1 MEKYC
6 VAELREACKNRSVP
20 IKNSD
25 GSMKVKKDLIKSL
38 QKHVSQK
45 QLGGARKRSS
55 RRRSRRKSSRK
66 TSSRSRRKSSRKSRR
81 KSSRKLSRK
90 SRRKSSRKTRRKSSR
105 KTRRRSRRKSRRR
118 SMTGGAEEPTVVVT
132 QPPEVEAVQA
142 VQAVQPVL
150 VSGAL
155 QKLPE
160 LPILLEADEKYF
172 LETLF
177 TNIYPKDQAYIPN
190 YIQQWKPDLIQDIP
204 ELKDVLP
211 VSTDPAKD
219 VLPVPTD
226 PAKRINFNSLYHR
239 IYGQSAF
246 TSLSLTQ
253 RAPFLLIFFN
263 DKLSKLKGKDKDKQ
277 TLQIQITLI
286 CNCLFIYIT
295 NLKHICT
302 YCLKNKA
309 TMHPII
315 RDTIE
320 ECEKLTGN
328 FLRFPNL
335 TNITALRTFCNN
347 KKDIERQASQIT
359 IQKMDVIFI
368 ICALYPYQHKEDRVS
383 TIVVD
388 YLFEVLNILIRN
400 NKHTFQTLV
409 EFKPAK

>member
-38 QKHVSQK
+38 QKYVSQK

-66 TSSRSRRKSSRKSRR
+66 TRSRSRRKYSRKSRR

-90 SRRKSSRKTRRKSSR
+90 SRRKSRRKSSR
-105 KTRRRSRRKSRRR
+105 KTRRRSRRKS
-118 SMTGGAEEPTVVVT
+118 MTGGAAQPEVVAAQPAVVT
-132 QPPEVEAVQA
+132 QPVVVASPPPEVGAVQA
-142 VQAVQPVL
+142 VQAVLVPGAVQELARPERPSLPVL
-150 VSGAL
+150 
-155 QKLPE
+155 
-160 LPILLEADEKYF
+160 LEEDEKKF
-172 LETLF
+172 LQLLF
-177 TNIYPKDQAYIPN
+177 TNIYSKDQGYIPTYFQRSWN
-190 YIQQWKPDLIQDIP
+190 PVDIREVK
-204 ELKDVLP
+204 ELEELEE
-211 VSTDPAKD
+211 

-226 PAKRINFNSLYHR
+226 AAKRINFNTLYHQ
-239 IYGQSAF
+239 IYGRTVFS
-246 TSLSLTQ
+246 SLSLSQ

-263 DKLSKLKGKDKDKQ
+263 DKLSKLKGKEKDKQ
-277 TLQIQITLI
+277 TLQIQIRLI

-295 NLKHICT
+295 NLKHICM
-302 YCLKNKA
+302 YFLKTEA

-315 RDTIE
+315 RAAIE
-320 ECEKLTGN
+320 ECEKLTAN
-328 FLRFPNL
+328 FLSNPNL

-383 TIVVD
+383 SIVVD

-409 EFKPAK
+409 EFNPAK